1 MLTVCM
7 RTELGSSER
16 AGGQAR
22 THASEEGKRGRQVP
36 VCRGIPRYIRRMKV
50 ILYTIEWKRKV
61 QEKDG
66 SGGGHTGT
74 VA

>member
-1 MLTVCM
+1 
-7 RTELGSSER
+7 
-16 AGGQAR
+16 
-22 THASEEGKRGRQVP
+22 
-36 VCRGIPRYIRRMKV
+36 MKV

-74 VA
+74 VAEKTNANDDVVDDMDMM